1 MGHDWLYHMSLFVII
16 DLNSITL
23 EEIKLTTNLIDE
35 QIDDIK

>member
-1 MGHDWLYHMSLFVII
+1 MGHDWLYDMSSFVII
-16 DLNSITL
+16 DLNSNTL